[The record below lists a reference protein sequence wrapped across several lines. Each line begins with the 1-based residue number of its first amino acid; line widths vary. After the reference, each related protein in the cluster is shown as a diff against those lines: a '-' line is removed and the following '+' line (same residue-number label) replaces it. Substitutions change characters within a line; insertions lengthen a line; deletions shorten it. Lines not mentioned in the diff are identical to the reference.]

1 MTERLYYNDAYLRE
15 FEAKV
20 VEGGLRVYLDRTAF
34 YPTSGGQLHDIGT
47 LNGIPVVDVVDEGER
62 IAHVVESPLAAG
74 SVKGVIDWKRRF
86 DFMQQHTGQHLL
98 SAVAGREFGWK
109 TVSVHFGLEMSTVDL
124 ETTSA
129 DSVQIR
135 VLEEKTNELV
145 FSGLPVAV
153 AFEDAASA
161 GDLRKPSERE
171 GQLRI
176 VAIEGVDR
184 SACGGTH
191 VRSTGEIGPVLLRK
205 VDKIRGIVRL
215 EFACGLR
222 ALQRSRTEYESL
234 TKAARVFSSHWEEI
248 ADAAAAQA
256 EQLKESEKARKKL
269 SLEAAARRGRELFSA
284 AVAGS
289 DGRRIHVERLPGG
302 ALDDE
307 VRAVAQNFAA
317 GSGGIFVAITE
328 QPAAILVAAAADSG
342 LDAGKSL
349 KAALAEAGGR
359 GGGNAQM
366 AQGSL
371 PEKTALDTVLARVLG
386 GAQ

>member
-1 MTERLYYNDAYLRE
+1 MTERLYYTDAYLRE
-15 FEAKV
+15 FEANI

-34 YPTSGGQLHDIGT
+34 YPTSGGQLHDLGT
-47 LNGIPVVDVVDEGER
+47 LNGVALVDVVDEGDR
-62 IAHVVESPLAAG
+62 IAHVVESPLAEGPA
-74 SVKGVIDWKRRF
+74 KGRIDWLRRY

-98 SAVAGREFGWK
+98 SAVAEREFGWK

-124 ETTSA
+124 ETAAAGTA
-129 DSVQIR
+129 QFHR
-135 VLEEKTNELV
+135 LEERTNELV
-145 FSGLPVAV
+145 FACLPVTV
-153 AFEDAASA
+153 AFEDATAAA
-161 GDLRKPSERE
+161 GLRKASDRE
-171 GQLRI
+171 GELRI
-176 VAIEGVDR
+176 VAIEGMDR

-191 VRSTGEIGPVLLRK
+191 VSTTGEIGPVLLRK

-215 EFACGLR
+215 EFACGMR
-222 ALQRSRTEYESL
+222 ALRRSRAEYESL
-234 TKAARVFSSHWEEI
+234 AKAARVFSSHWEEI

-256 EQLKESEKARKKL
+256 EALKESEKARKKL
-269 SLEAAARRGRELFSA
+269 SLEAAARRGRELYSA
-284 AVAGS
+284 AAAGT
-289 DGRRIHVERLPGG
+289 DGRRVHVERLPGG

-317 GSGGIFVAITE
+317 GVRAVFVAMTV
-328 QPAAILVAAAADSG
+328 QPAAILVAASADSG
-342 LDAGKSL
+342 LDAGKAL

-371 PEKTALDTVLARVLG
+371 PDKTALETVLNRLLA